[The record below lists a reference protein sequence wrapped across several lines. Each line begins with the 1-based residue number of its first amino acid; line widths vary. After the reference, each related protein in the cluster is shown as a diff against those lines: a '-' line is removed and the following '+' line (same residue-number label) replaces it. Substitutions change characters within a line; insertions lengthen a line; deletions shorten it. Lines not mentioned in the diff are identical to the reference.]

1 MSKNALVITLTVSL
15 VLAAVPAFA
24 QVKGVGV
31 GVGSNTQVGVGGNSR
46 VQTPVGSVGAKT
58 NTDVKAKTSTEVKT
72 SEGKKAEGSE
82 KEHMHSAVVTKIEA
96 NPAVAAKVQALL
108 PKNVSMNDAAAGFKN
123 EGQFIAALHVP
134 KNLNIPF
141 DQLKAKM
148 TGSESMSLGAAIK
161 SSRPEMSDDKANG
174 EAKKA
179 EGQAKETEKA
189 DKTQQQ

>member
-1 MSKNALVITLTVSL
+1 MSKQALVTVLTFSL

-24 QVKGVGV
+24 QQGKGGGVGV
-31 GVGSNTQVGVGGNSR
+31 GIGSNTQVGAGGSSR
-46 VQTPVGSVGAKT
+46 VQTPVGNVGAKT

-72 SEGKKAEGSE
+72 RDGKRANESE
-82 KEHMHSAVVTKIEA
+82 KEHMHSTVATKLEA
-96 NPAVAAKVQALL
+96 NPTVAAKVQALL
-108 PKNVSMNDAAAGFKN
+108 PKGESMNDAAAGFKN
-123 EGQFIAALHVP
+123 EGQFIAALHVS

-161 SSRPEMSDDKANG
+161 ASRPDMSEDKAKD

-179 EGQAKETEKA
+179 EVQAKETEKTE
-189 DKTQQQ
+189 KK